1 MDFLKNSQIASESN
15 FELLSNFQDLNNNN
29 NNINNNNNNIDN
41 LGLKNSYFLLDDLT
55 DSLNKK
61 ISDSVIDLTKC
72 FICLSPTIDPLTC
85 PKCNNFAC
93 KKCLEAYFGGA
104 TKKKCPLCKQD
115 INYNELRENKI
126 IKDIEEIINK
136 DNTRKNKV
144 EELSKLIHEK
154 KLVWENQGNDLNNM
168 VDKILKYQEKIKE
181 YRSEYEIFFLRCKA
195 LIDKIFDEYEK
206 KLNNLIESLFTFN
219 KDIKQSIIQY
229 DEINKKNKDNYYTN
243 ENIKSLINEILSLE
257 RKHFNEEHNNDLGKI
272 FESPLFISPTISYY
286 VITSIYIEKK
296 KLGSFA
302 LSKKSYNVHLGDY
315 ELSYIINKNNIF
327 SSLSKFNFTLKKSR
341 NATFL
346 ITQKKYVNSKFIE
359 IIPMKLKYNFGNNYQ
374 NEAVVGFDE
383 FKDDKINKIEMEI
396 KAQIFTINL

>member
-1 MDFLKNSQIASESN
+1 MDFFKNSQITSESN
-15 FELLSNFQDLNNNN
+15 FELLSNFQGINNN
-29 NNINNNNNNIDN
+29 NNINSNNNNNIDN
-41 LGLKNSYFLLDDLT
+41 LDLKNSYVLLDELN

-72 FICLSPTIDPLTC
+72 FICLSQTIDPLTC

-93 KKCLEAYFGGA
+93 KKCLEAYFGGT

-144 EELSKLIHEK
+144 DELSKLIHEK
-154 KLVWENQGNDLNNM
+154 KLVWENQGNDLNIM

-181 YRSEYEIFFLRCKA
+181 YRNEYEIFFLRCKA
-195 LIDKIFDEYEK
+195 LIDKTFDEYEK

-229 DEINKKNKDNYYTN
+229 DEINKKNNNNYYTN

-257 RKHFNEEHNNDLGKI
+257 RKHFNEKHNNDFGKI

-286 VITSIYIEKK
+286 VVK
-296 KLGSFA
+296 
-302 LSKKSYNVHLGDY
+302 
-315 ELSYIINKNNIF
+315 
-327 SSLSKFNFTLKKSR
+327 
-341 NATFL
+341 
-346 ITQKKYVNSKFIE
+346 
-359 IIPMKLKYNFGNNYQ
+359 
-374 NEAVVGFDE
+374 
-383 FKDDKINKIEMEI
+383 
-396 KAQIFTINL
+396 